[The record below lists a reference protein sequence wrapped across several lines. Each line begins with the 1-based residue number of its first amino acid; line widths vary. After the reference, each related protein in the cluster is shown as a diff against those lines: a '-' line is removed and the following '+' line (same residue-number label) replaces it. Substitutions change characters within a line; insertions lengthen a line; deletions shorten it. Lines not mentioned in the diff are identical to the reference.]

1 MSALLV
7 LAISVTIFKPVLK
20 LVQYRKTLQEVLIG
34 LGMVVVGSLL
44 AKLHLKFFDKRFLE
58 QGRLDK
64 TKTKQ

>member
-1 MSALLV
+1 
-7 LAISVTIFKPVLK
+7 VLK

-34 LGMVVVGSLL
+34 FGMVVVGSLL